1 MAGSP
6 PKSSS
11 SGVGRPPQAV
21 RFTRRTSSG
30 RVVSLS
36 RDDDI
41 DLSGEFAG
49 QNNDYI
55 NYTVMMPP
63 TPDNQPGTSD
73 NNNNN
78 SSKQDGGASGS
89 SYGTTR
95 FASESQQQGM
105 NRNNGG
111 GPKMDRRMSTVLNSD
126 NNKSML
132 LRSQTQDFD
141 HNRWLFETKGTYGIG
156 NAFWQDDDNAFG
168 DDNVS
173 MSDFMDKPWKPLTRK
188 IKIPGAILS
197 PYRYMLQHHSTNDAS
212 LFPIYGLEHPLFV
225 TIYKDSVFMI
235 CVQNNLFSVLD

>member
-1 MAGSP
+1 MASSSNSP

-11 SGVGRPPQAV
+11 SGGRPPQAV

-36 RDDDI
+36 RDDDL
-41 DLSGEFAG
+41 DLSGEFAS
-49 QNNDYI
+49 QNDYI

-73 NNNNN
+73 
-78 SSKQDGGASGS
+78 SKQDG

-95 FASESQQQGM
+95 FASESQQQGT
-105 NRNNGG
+105 NSGS
-111 GPKMDRRMSTVLNSD
+111 KMDRRMSVLNSG

-156 NAFWQDDDNAFG
+156 NAFWQDDGNSFG
-168 DDNVS
+168 DHDNGMS

-188 IKIPGAILS
+188 VQIPGAVLS
-197 PYRYMLQHHSTNDAS
+197 PYRYAHVFN
-212 LFPIYGLEHPLFV
+212 FFFV
-225 TIYKDSVFMI
+225 
-235 CVQNNLFSVLD
+235 